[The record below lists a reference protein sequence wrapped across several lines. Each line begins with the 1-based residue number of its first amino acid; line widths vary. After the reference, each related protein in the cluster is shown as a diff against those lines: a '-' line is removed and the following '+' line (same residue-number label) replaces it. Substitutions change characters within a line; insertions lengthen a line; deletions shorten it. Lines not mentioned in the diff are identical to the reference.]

1 MTSKIIGVQGDNLN
15 KINISTDTSIFLA
28 HEGQNLGYK
37 IFYYTPSELSIV
49 KNKILANGV
58 FIKLSYKS
66 KKFYKIYKKQK
77 IDITLLKF
85 ILIRQDP
92 PFNSEYLTTTL
103 ILDNLKKTKV
113 INNPIAIRNV
123 SEKLYSK
130 YFMKYMP
137 DTIFSNNIDEV
148 KKFFNKNKQ
157 IIMKP
162 INGYGGNQIYLI
174 QNKFNKKLITNF
186 LEKNGHSMFQKFLKN
201 ISKGDKRVFIINGKV
216 CGAIS
221 RVPKKGSYLSN
232 MSKGALPKLTNLT
245 NKEMKISKIIG
256 KKLKKDNIYFAG
268 IDFIDQ
274 QLNGDINVTSPTGLK
289 TYYDLSKINLAKIF
303 WKGLKA

>member
-1 MTSKIIGVQGDNLN
+1 MTNKIIGIQGDKLD

-28 HEGQNLGYK
+28 HEAQNLGYK
-37 IFYYTPSELSIV
+37 IFYYTPSDLSIIN
-49 KNKILANGV
+49 NKTLVNGA

-66 KKFYKIYKKQK
+66 RSFYKVYKKQK
-77 IDITLLKF
+77 IDIEKIKF

-92 PFNSEYLTTTL
+92 PFNSEYLITTL
-103 ILDNLKKTKV
+103 ILDDLKKTKV
-113 INNPIAIRNV
+113 INNPTAIRNV

-130 YFMKYMP
+130 NFVKYMP
-137 DTIFSNNIDEV
+137 DTIFTNDINEI
-148 KKFFNKNKQ
+148 KKFFNKNKKM
-157 IIMKP
+157 IMKP
-162 INGYGGNQIYLI
+162 INGYGGNQIHLI
-174 QNKFNKKLITNF
+174 KNKFNKKLITNF
-186 LEKNGHSMFQKFLKN
+186 LRKNGHSMFQKFLKN

-232 MSKGALPKLTNLT
+232 MSKGAIPKLTSLT
-245 NKEMKISKIIG
+245 KKEIRISKIIG
-256 KKLKKDNIYFAG
+256 KRLKKDNIYFAG

-289 TYYDLSKINLAKIF
+289 TYYDLSKINLAKTF